1 VTVVAALTVG
11 LACALAAGA
20 LTGALPKPRPRR
32 PSPRTEQRRMW
43 LQQAGVAVTPAQFA
57 AGSVAAGCVTLVAVA
72 ALTGS
77 TFVGLVPALAVT
89 AVPRVYFGRR
99 RRLRLAQVQHAWPD
113 GLRDLLASISA
124 GRSLTQSVVAL
135 AEHGPPALREAFAGY
150 PSLARS
156 LGTVAALE
164 IVKEELADPTSDR
177 VIEVLVLA
185 HDRGGG
191 IVRQILEELL
201 DATTKD
207 LRLRDALET
216 EGLEMRI
223 NARAVV
229 VLPWLV
235 LVALTAR
242 PGPFRDYYRSGA
254 GLATLLVAGMLT
266 AVGVGVLGRLGRD
279 DPEPRVFVGGERP

>member
-57 AGSVAAGCVTLVAVA
+57 AGSVAAGCVMLVAVA

-135 AEHGPPALREAFAGY
+135 AEHGPPALRDAFAGY

-164 IVKEELADPTSDR
+164 IVKEELADPTSTNIYPHGGEATGRR
-177 VIEVLVLA
+177 VRPNQLGQGRHAARCRAATEGRPA
-185 HDRGGG
+185 HLPRAW
-191 IVRQILEELL
+191 L
-201 DATTKD
+201 DA
-207 LRLRDALET
+207 R
-216 EGLEMRI
+216 
-223 NARAVV
+223 
-229 VLPWLV
+229 
-235 LVALTAR
+235 
-242 PGPFRDYYRSGA
+242 
-254 GLATLLVAGMLT
+254 
-266 AVGVGVLGRLGRD
+266 
-279 DPEPRVFVGGERP
+279 RVRRQRHHRR